1 MAEKGKQQHVSE
13 SSENNT
19 EEEREEESLANDLVV
34 TKYAMAADIVNA
46 VMKEVL
52 AAIKEGVEVGTL
64 CDLGDK
70 MILERTSKVF
80 KKEKEVLKG
89 IAMPTCVSIDNCI
102 CHFSPLRSDPPVVL
116 RNGQMVKVDLG
127 AHIDGFIATA
137 AHTVVVGASSSEK
150 VSGTKA
156 NVIMAAYNAME
167 VAMRMLR
174 PGLYKNMEITDMID
188 KIASIYKV
196 KPIENMLSHELKKNK
211 IDGEKQIIQ
220 NPGEKQRSDMVKCSF
235 EKYEAYAVDILMS
248 TGEGKTR
255 DLDTRTTVYK
265 KADDLSEKVSGTKAN
280 VIMAAYNAMEVAMR
294 MLRPGLYKNMEIT
307 DMIDKIASIYKVK
320 PIENMLS
327 HELKKNKI
335 DGEKQII
342 QNPGEKQRSDMV
354 KCSFEKYEAYA
365 VDILMSTGEGKT
377 RDLDTR
383 TTVYKKADDLVY
395 SLKMKASRTFFSAA
409 VNKYGAMPFTLR
421 SFEDERGAKMGV
433 IECERHA
440 LMRPYQVLY
449 ERDTEFVAQ
458 FKATVLVMPNGLL
471 KITGL
476 PLDTSCIEC
485 DVKIDDPSVSSLLNS
500 SLKPK
505 KSKKKAEVGDKKTA
519 ASIDKKAEEQKTEVK
534 SAA

>member
-265 KADDLSEKVSGTKAN
+265 KADDL
-280 VIMAAYNAMEVAMR
+280 
-294 MLRPGLYKNMEIT
+294 
-307 DMIDKIASIYKVK
+307 
-320 PIENMLS
+320 
-327 HELKKNKI
+327 
-335 DGEKQII
+335 
-342 QNPGEKQRSDMV
+342 
-354 KCSFEKYEAYA
+354 
-365 VDILMSTGEGKT
+365 
-377 RDLDTR
+377 
-383 TTVYKKADDLVY
+383 VY

-485 DVKIDDPSVSSLLNS
+485 DVKIDDPSVSLSSFILTIKMKRSLF
-500 SLKPK
+500 
-505 KSKKKAEVGDKKTA
+505 T
-519 ASIDKKAEEQKTEVK
+519 
-534 SAA
+534 